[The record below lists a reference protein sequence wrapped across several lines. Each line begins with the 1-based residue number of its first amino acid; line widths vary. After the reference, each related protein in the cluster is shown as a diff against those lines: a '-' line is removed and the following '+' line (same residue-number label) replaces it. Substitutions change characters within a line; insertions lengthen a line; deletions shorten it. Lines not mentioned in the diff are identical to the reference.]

1 MDDSVSV
8 EDLTGSEDDVD
19 ISSPDSTPTKY
30 TPFQPRFRVQIPDAV
45 KDGDA
50 LLFTVKVFKLE
61 ARAEESST
69 IKRQYEDVEWLH
81 HLLVTHN
88 NTDGVIIPPL
98 PPRPEAD
105 AKSAE
110 SKSKKQLG
118 SDTKFIMPDEFN
130 KESRVIEKY
139 LQLMLAHEV
148 FGKDKNLET
157 FLCEEKAPE
166 RTKINMGIL
175 GRLSTSVEK
184 ARKGQ
189 HKDID
194 EYFHKKREWST
205 EYSKIIKDTSAN
217 FNKMVYAQM
226 RLGTCFE
233 NVSSALN
240 WSGLNRDE
248 ESVKVNRLLVTLSRA
263 TEDSKHG
270 LETLSASAEKTL
282 GFELDLNA
290 RYMDSVK
297 EMLFRR
303 TCLLIDYQDAN
314 RALEK
319 AKPQKKQAAEE
330 VQTTAQK
337 AYNNCCEQA
346 RNEMKSFLQQRMLSF
361 QDGLILY
368 AESQIKTARDTY
380 ALLAKTMTVLKQSEL

>member
-1 MDDSVSV
+1 MDENDSV
-8 EDLTGSEDDVD
+8 EDFTSSEDDVD

-50 LLFTVKVFKLE
+50 LLFTLKVFKWDVID
-61 ARAEESST
+61 EEIST
-69 IKRQYEDVEWLH
+69 VKRQYEDVEWLH
-81 HLLVTHN
+81 HLLVTAN

-118 SDTKFIMPDEFN
+118 SDTKIIMPDEFS
-130 KESRVIEKY
+130 KDSRVIEKY
-139 LQLMLAHEV
+139 LQLMIAHEV

-166 RTKINMGIL
+166 HTKINMGLL
-175 GRLSTSVEK
+175 GRLSTSVER
-184 ARKGQ
+184 ARKG
-189 HKDID
+189 HHRDID
-194 EYFHKKREWST
+194 EYFHKKREWAAD
-205 EYSKIIKDTSAN
+205 YSKIIKETSSN

-226 RLGTCFE
+226 RLGTCYE
-233 NVSSALN
+233 HVSTALN
-240 WSGLNRDE
+240 CSGLNRDD
-248 ESVKVNRLLVTLSRA
+248 ESVKVNRLLITLSRA

-270 LETLSASAEKTL
+270 LEMLSASAEKTL

-330 VQTTAQK
+330 VQATAQK
-337 AYNNCCEQA
+337 AYDNCCEQA
-346 RNEMKSFLQQRMLSF
+346 RNELKSFLQQRMLSF

-380 ALLAKTMTVLKQSEL
+380 ALLTKTMMVLKQSEL